1 MEAMVE
7 TRRYDE
13 AEELYTDVVDYYL
26 REVVFIHLQ
35 DSWEILREI
44 Q

>member
-26 REVVFIHLQ
+26 RECGI
-35 DSWEILREI
+35 
-44 Q
+44 